1 MTLLFV
7 TSNPNKIKEIKSI
20 LPKGM
25 QLIGLEDIDFDEEI
39 PETAE
44 TIEGNSRLKVE
55 ALVSKKGLACFAED
69 TGLEVKSLN
78 GEPGVRTAR
87 YAGENACNHD
97 NISLVLNKMEG
108 ISDRSARFK
117 TVLTYFDGHQYFS
130 FEGICEGTIALSPR
144 GSDGFGYDPIFIPNG
159 SKATFAELSLEEKNF
174 FSHRKKAFEK
184 FLLHLSN

>member
-7 TSNPNKIKEIKSI
+7 TSNVNKIKEIKSI
-20 LPKGM
+20 LPRKI
-25 QLIGLEDIDFDEEI
+25 QLVRLEDVDFYDEI
-39 PETAE
+39 PETSD

-55 ALVSKKGLACFAED
+55 AVVTKMGVTCFAED
-69 TGLEVKSLN
+69 TGLEIKCLN

-87 YAGENACNHD
+87 YAGEKACNLD

-117 TVLTYFDGHQYFS
+117 TVLTYFDGYEYIS
-130 FEGICEGTIALSPR
+130 FEGICEGSIALLPK
-144 GSDGFGYDPIFIPNG
+144 GNDGFGYDPIFIPNG
-159 SKATFAELSLEEKNF
+159 SNATFAELSLEEKNF